1 MNFQCFNLFAM
12 IFIGSDR
19 RIFMMA
25 LRSNPVEDAPG
36 HFVSMLPAINVNYPL
51 CVLGVSRDCIAI
63 YGANATQEGGALIF
77 YNTQFKVIES
87 KQLFKVFFTNSQ
99 LWCVDTYIFLAAGQ
113 KLAVISFRISKEQ
126 LSDMLGSQR
135 CINLQTFVDTECIN
149 TDAELEEVLEFDK
162 DASAAAAATAATV
175 ATTTTTMACG
185 GDHEMAEPNHLMVQK
200 RLGTFE
206 SPDDLLDDLHALQH
220 NDIDIKI
227 QMDDDLLA
235 DMADLKL
242 SSNTM
247 STLFNNRNI
256 HSLVAELER
265 IGESEIA
272 ISNLIIPMCIE
283 SDSPD
288 DLVVCI
294 RNYSNISEKMLSKS
308 IKYFIDKLNNVTT
321 DESHAEQHRERLN
334 AILSCT
340 FEPELVVEQLRAYLN
355 FHDIL
360 NLLNHIYTA
369 LTSDERQLEDR
380 PSVCDND
387 TTDEDILLIK
397 WFTVVLDSHF
407 NQFILSRDTE
417 LVEKLIQWKETVDN
431 LLIDIGQSK
440 VISAMLYNLVDSKL
454 MAKENVATK
463 WYSIEEVKLY

>member
-1 MNFQCFNLFAM
+1 
-12 IFIGSDR
+12 
-19 RIFMMA
+19 MMA
-25 LRSNPVEDAPG
+25 LRSNPAEDAPG

-162 DASAAAAATAATV
+162 DASTSTSTAGTGDIC
-175 ATTTTTMACG
+175 TTSNPI
-185 GDHEMAEPNHLMVQK
+185 DHEMAEPN
-200 RLGTFE
+200 RLIASNGRLDTFE
-206 SPDDLLDDLHALQH
+206 NSDDLLDDLHALQH
-220 NDIDIKI
+220 NDIDVKI
-227 QMDDDLLA
+227 QMDDELLA

-247 STLFNNRNI
+247 STLFKNRNI

-272 ISNLIIPMCIE
+272 ISNLIVPMCIE
-283 SDSPD
+283 SDSAD

-294 RNYSNISEKMLSKS
+294 RHYSNISEKMLSKS
-308 IKYFIDKLNNVTT
+308 IKYFIDKLNSAA
-321 DESHAEQHRERLN
+321 DETVADQHRERLN

-340 FEPELVVEQLRAYLN
+340 FEPELVVEQLRAHLN

-360 NLLNHIYTA
+360 HLLNHIYTA
-369 LTSDERQLEDR
+369 LTSNERQLEDR

-387 TTDEDILLIK
+387 TCDEDILLIK

>member
-1 MNFQCFNLFAM
+1 
-12 IFIGSDR
+12 
-19 RIFMMA
+19 MMA
-25 LRSNPVEDAPG
+25 LRSTPAEDDPG

-135 CINLQTFVDTECIN
+135 CINVQTFVDTECIN
-149 TDAELEEVLEFDK
+149 TDAELEDVLEFDK
-162 DASAAAAATAATV
+162 DASMASAAHVDDNGTSNRI
-175 ATTTTTMACG
+175 
-185 GDHEMAEPNHLMVQK
+185 DHEMNEPN
-200 RLGTFE
+200 RLTASNGRSGTFE
-206 SPDDLLDDLHALQH
+206 NPDEILNDLHALQH
-220 NDIDIKI
+220 HDIDIKI

-247 STLFNNRNI
+247 STFFNNRNI
-256 HSLVAELER
+256 QLLVTELER

-272 ISNLIIPMCIE
+272 ISNLIVPMCIE
-283 SDSPD
+283 SDSAD

-294 RNYSNISEKMLSKS
+294 RHYSNISEKMLAKS
-308 IKYFIDKLNNVTT
+308 IKFFIDKLNNET
-321 DESHAEQHRERLN
+321 DEMIVDQHRERLH

-340 FEPELVVEQLRAYLN
+340 FEPELVVEQLRAHLN

-360 NLLNHIYTA
+360 QLLNYIYAA

-380 PSVCDND
+380 PSMCDND
-387 TTDEDILLIK
+387 TCDEDILLIK

-417 LVEKLIQWKETVDN
+417 LVAKLTQWKETVDH

>member
-1 MNFQCFNLFAM
+1 
-12 IFIGSDR
+12 
-19 RIFMMA
+19 MMA

-162 DASAAAAATAATV
+162 DASAAKTV
-175 ATTTTTMACG
+175 SDG
-185 GDHEMAEPNHLMVQK
+185 DNGISNPIDHEMAEPNRSMPSNG
-200 RLGTFE
+200 RLVGTFE
-206 SPDDLLDDLHALQH
+206 NPGDLLDDLHALQH
-220 NDIDIKI
+220 NDIDVKI

-272 ISNLIIPMCIE
+272 ISNLIVPMCIE
-283 SDSPD
+283 SDSAD

-308 IKYFIDKLNNVTT
+308 IKYFVDKLSGEA
-321 DESHAEQHRERLN
+321 DETVAHQHRERLN

-340 FEPELVVEQLRAYLN
+340 FEPELVVEQLRAHLN

-360 NLLNHIYTA
+360 QLLNHIYTA

-380 PSVCDND
+380 PAVCDND
-387 TTDEDILLIK
+387 TCDEDILLIE

-417 LVEKLIQWKETVDN
+417 LVEKLMQWKETVDN

>member
-1 MNFQCFNLFAM
+1 
-12 IFIGSDR
+12 
-19 RIFMMA
+19 MMA

-162 DASAAAAATAATV
+162 DSSAAV
-175 ATTTTTMACG
+175 ASDDYGDDVDDECRNNSI
-185 GDHEMAEPNHLMVQK
+185 DHEMADPPNQLTMAYK
-200 RLGTFE
+200 RLDTFE
-206 SPDDLLDDLHALQH
+206 NPDDLLDDLQALRH
-220 NDIDIKI
+220 NDIDIKL
-227 QMDDDLLA
+227 QMDDNLLA

-283 SDSPD
+283 SDAPD

-308 IKYFIDKLNNVTT
+308 IKYFIDKLNDASN
-321 DESHAEQHRERLN
+321 DELTAERHRERLN

-340 FEPELVVEQLRAYLN
+340 FEPELVVEQMRAYLN
-355 FHDIL
+355 FNDIL

-369 LTSDERQLEDR
+369 LTSDDRQLEDR

-387 TTDEDILLIK
+387 TGDEDVLLIK

-407 NQFILSRDTE
+407 NQFILSRDTQ

-431 LLIDIGQSK
+431 LLTDIGQSK